1 MITVPEYKVMGV
13 DGQEYGPVYAEQI
26 RQWFTEGRV
35 DKKTPTLPAG
45 TKDWVFL
52 ESLPEF
58 ADLFRPPPPPPKRF
72 PLPWLLVIIA
82 GSVLVLLLVALW
94 LMHKKTLH
102 H

>member
-45 TKDWVFL
+45 TKDL
-52 ESLPEF
+52 SL
-58 ADLFRPPPPPPKRF
+58 
-72 PLPWLLVIIA
+72 IHI
-82 GSVLVLLLVALW
+82 
-94 LMHKKTLH
+94 
-102 H
+102 